1 MQSFAAS
8 WRAEGLAEQ
17 TLREYV
23 RHLRGF
29 ARYLDGSFIEATRQ
43 DLEAYVTAEMGRL
56 SPATATYT
64 TRALKRFYGWLTD
77 EEELESN
84 PALRL
89 KTPKVPEPV
98 TKIATQDD
106 VAKIGSV
113 GMRKRVGAVLAL

>member
-1 MQSFAAS
+1 M
-8 WRAEGLAEQ
+8 
-17 TLREYV
+17 

-56 SPATATYT
+56 SPATAAYT